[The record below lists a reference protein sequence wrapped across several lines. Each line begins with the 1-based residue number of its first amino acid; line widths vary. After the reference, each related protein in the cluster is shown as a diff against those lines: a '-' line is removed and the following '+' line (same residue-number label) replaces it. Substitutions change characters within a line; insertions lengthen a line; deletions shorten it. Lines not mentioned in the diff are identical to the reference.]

1 MVLNL
6 DTIKYLKVV
15 INDGTASKKR
25 KKSRSHSIIL
35 NGENENNIT

>member
-15 INDGTASKKR
+15 INDETAIKKR
-25 KKSRSHSIIL
+25 KKV
-35 NGENENNIT
+35 EVTVYY

>member
-15 INDGTASKKR
+15 INDGTTSKKR
-25 KKSRSHSIIL
+25 KKVKVIA
-35 NGENENNIT
+35 